1 MKTLFN
7 KLLGNT
13 PKETVKTE
21 VDVLEKPTITLKN
34 KEYPKIVQEIHREF
48 DIAGDKL
55 IEEANLILV
64 NTPKLNEN
72 KVELLKKLGFTQT
85 EELQTAE
92 KIKKQVE
99 FTKQQL
105 EVVNYYRQNYPFNKF
120 ITEEQIETICKKY
133 GLVCGDVSKY
143 KGFVPEKN
151 LREIAEFKL
160 KPEDAQYYRIY
171 NGGRGTVRYKI
182 QYKEFQDHLNS
193 RPEGIYI
200 SDGIYSYSNSIGEFK
215 ICAPLKDMNTS
226 NMTITDGYKLEH
238 VPDPIVL
245 QPVNHGYLI
254 LSKWADETFDPSTEE
269 ILRNDSVD
277 N

>member
-7 KLLGNT
+7 ELLGNT
-13 PKETVKTE
+13 LKEIVKTE
-21 VDVLEKPTITLKN
+21 VTILEKPTIAPKS

-55 IEEANLILV
+55 IEEANLILG

-92 KIKKQVE
+92 KIRKQVE

-105 EVVNYYRQNYPFNKF
+105 EAVNYYRQNYPFNKF
-120 ITEEQIETICKKY
+120 ITEEQVETICKKY
-133 GLVCGDVSKY
+133 GLICGDVSIY

-160 KPEDAQYYRIY
+160 KPEDAQYYKTY
-171 NGGRGTVRYKI
+171 WGAMHYSTYKI
-182 QYKEFQDHLNS
+182 SYDEFQRTKLNS
-193 RPEGIYI
+193 EGGYF
-200 SDGIYSYSNSIGEFK
+200 SHYHYSSSIGEFK

-226 NMTITDGYKLEH
+226 NMTITNGYKLEH

-254 LSKWADETFDPSTEE
+254 CSAWGDEASDELVVNE
-269 ILRNDSVD
+269 IFN
-277 N
+277 